1 MSLKTAQRHAWSLA
15 RTLMVCVTL
24 FQAGNGYA
32 AVPTSEF
39 DGDPA
44 SVVHEYDPF
53 NP

>member
-1 MSLKTAQRHAWSLA
+1 MSLTVAQRHAWSLA

-32 AVPTSEF
+32 VVPTAEF
-39 DGDPA
+39 DGDA
-44 SVVHEYDPF
+44 DSVIHEYDPF